1 MANISIAGGLL
12 DNCRN
17 LHGQIIVVPMN
28 LGKGREKV
36 EFRDLVM
43 TIGRV
48 SNTSLLPQ
56 SGSVKYAQA
65 ISKCIQSPCMRRE
78 TKRAE
83 FNQGI

>member
-56 SGSVKYAQA
+56 SG
-65 ISKCIQSPCMRRE
+65 
-78 TKRAE
+78 
-83 FNQGI
+83 